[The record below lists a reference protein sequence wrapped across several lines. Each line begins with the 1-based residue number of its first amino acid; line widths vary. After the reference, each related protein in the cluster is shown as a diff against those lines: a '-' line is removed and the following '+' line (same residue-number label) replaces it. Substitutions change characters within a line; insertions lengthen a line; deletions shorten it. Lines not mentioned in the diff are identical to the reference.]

1 MFWLEFFSIL
11 LVFFSGRGGLECS
24 WRGLDAGMVLKL
36 VAAFKSLLA
45 LGEGIVYN
53 TGVAGNR
60 DSSPECYISTQV
72 REWIK

>member
-1 MFWLEFFSIL
+1 MFWLEYFSIL
-11 LVFFSGRGGLECS
+11 LVFFSGRGTGMLLE
-24 WRGLDAGMVLKL
+24 GLDTGMVLKL